1 MLSLITYTHTQIMKK
16 PTNLVRIYPGI
27 REDQK
32 EFIKKESKKENM
44 GHGEFIRH
52 MIDTYQHNK

>member
-1 MLSLITYTHTQIMKK
+1 MKK